1 MVLVIGPRAKA
12 TWTTRKYDKPQD
24 EDVDLPGSRA
34 GINGTLLT
42 PLQVTRPKISPS
54 VRSVGVTENPGS
66 TWHQAEGQSHNKMF
80 IMECGGLE
88 RLAGPAEGGHWQQE
102 LLGPPGRVGEHDGSL
117 LGPAGEHSLL
127 SNEAMG
133 TPWRLLM
140 QKVHLTL
147 VQPALFKVVVRH
159 GGATLLTVG
168 REQGQVGHH
177 GTSELPASGLRFSY
191 YSSGDTHI
199 WTDVRRPAAVGP
211 NSHNS
216 ETASWVT
223 LGQRSSLSQTARLE
237 IRASGTFSSRASKS
251 LKQCSEDW

>member
-88 RLAGPAEGGHWQQE
+88 RLAGPAEAWWATGNRNYSALQ
-102 LLGPPGRVGEHDGSL
+102 DGW
-117 LGPAGEHSLL
+117 A
-127 SNEAMG
+127 NTMG
-133 TPWRLLM
+133 LFLAQRENTAFSVMKRW
-140 QKVHLTL
+140 
-147 VQPALFKVVVRH
+147 ALR
-159 GGATLLTVG
+159 GA
-168 REQGQVGHH
+168 
-177 GTSELPASGLRFSY
+177 
-191 YSSGDTHI
+191 
-199 WTDVRRPAAVGP
+199 
-211 NSHNS
+211 
-216 ETASWVT
+216 
-223 LGQRSSLSQTARLE
+223 
-237 IRASGTFSSRASKS
+237 
-251 LKQCSEDW
+251 CSCKRYI

>member
-1 MVLVIGPRAKA
+1 MEAWKG
-12 TWTTRKYDKPQD
+12 
-24 EDVDLPGSRA
+24 
-34 GINGTLLT
+34 
-42 PLQVTRPKISPS
+42 LQAQRRP
-54 VRSVGVTENPGS
+54 
-66 TWHQAEGQSHNKMF
+66 
-80 IMECGGLE
+80 
-88 RLAGPAEGGHWQQE
+88 GGHWQQE

-127 SNEAMG
+127 GNEAMG

-159 GGATLLTVG
+159 RGAALLTVG

-191 YSSGDTHI
+191 YRSRDTHI

-237 IRASGTFSSRASKS
+237 IRVSGT
-251 LKQCSEDW
+251 L